1 MVVVNF
7 LVIWVHNKQDSF
19 AKKGSVPLSVE
30 VMAFRLFRTTVP
42 LLLLMLISVSC
53 KEHLESS
60 NVQTLLRI
68 KFLLNSPPFL
78 NSWSSATDFCKSE
91 PTAALTVVCYDKS
104 ITQLHIVGDTGASR
118 LPANFSIES
127 FVATLVKL
135 PSLKVL
141 TLVSLG
147 LWGPLPS
154 KFMRLSSLEIL
165 NLTSNFFE
173 GNIPPT
179 ISSLQH
185 LQTLILDSNNFT
197 GRLPD
202 GLGSLSALAVLNVRN
217 NSLYG
222 SLPHSLGDLESLRVL
237 VLSNNN
243 FSGDM
248 PDLSSLTNLQV
259 LNVEDNAL
267 GPRFPTVGQKVENIV
282 LRNNKFTFGIPE
294 KLQSCYQLKFFDIS
308 YNRFVGP
315 FPVSLL
321 SLPSIAYLNI
331 AENKLTGML
340 SEGLS
345 CNDGLYYVNFTAN
358 LLTGKLPRC
367 LLSDS
372 GKRVVLYAE
381 NCLETRDENQQ
392 PISFCKNEALAVGI
406 LPRSHKQKQV
416 SKVILALSICG
427 GVSVGIVLVTAS
439 YLVVKNFLA
448 KRAAQKSLPRFTE
461 DNAPAG
467 YTSKILKDAR
477 YITQAMKLG
486 ALGLPPYRT
495 FSLEELEEATN
506 NFHASTF
513 MGEGSRG
520 EMYRGQLRDGSYVA
534 IRCLKLKRRNH
545 RTQNLM
551 AHIELISKLRH
562 HHLVSAL
569 GHCFEYYLDDSSV
582 SRVFLVFAYVPNGT
596 LRSWTSERRRQK
608 LSWAQRI
615 AAATGVAK
623 GIQFLHTGI
632 VPGLFSNNIK
642 IKDVL
647 LDQNLVAKISSYNLP
662 LLSDSMEKD
671 RLQSLFGG
679 SKELKR
685 ARAKHEDK
693 MDIYEFGVILVELIT
708 GKPINS
714 KSEEDAVKEQLNASI
729 ASDDASRR
737 SLVDPAVR
745 KWCSSESVRTMM
757 EICCRCLVEDPAERA
772 SIEDILWNLQFAAQV
787 QDASQ
792 SSEGSPISS

>member
-1 MVVVNF
+1 MAIGLCRTAVPF
-7 LVIWVHNKQDSF
+7 LLV
-19 AKKGSVPLSVE
+19 
-30 VMAFRLFRTTVP
+30 
-42 LLLLMLISVSC
+42 MLISVSC
-53 KEHLESS
+53 KEHLEPSY
-60 NVQTLLRI
+60 VQTLLRI
-68 KFLLNSPPFL
+68 KDLLNSPPSL
-78 NSWSSATDFCKSE
+78 RSWNTATNFCNSE
-91 PTAALTVVCYDKS
+91 PTATLTVVCYDKS
-104 ITQLHIVGDTGASR
+104 ITQLHIVGELGARR
-118 LPANFSIES
+118 LPTNFSIES

-173 GNIPPT
+173 GHIPPT
-179 ISSLQH
+179 ISSLEH
-185 LQTLILDSNNFT
+185 LQTVILDNNSFT

-202 GLGSLSALAVLNVRN
+202 SLGSLSALAVLNVRN

-222 SLPHSLGDLESLRVL
+222 SLPHSLGDLENLRII

-243 FSGDM
+243 FSGDV

-259 LNVEDNAL
+259 LNLENNFL
-267 GPRFPTVGQKVENIV
+267 GPQFPIVGKKVESIV

-294 KLQSCYQLKFFDIS
+294 EVQSYYQLKFFDIS
-308 YNRFVGP
+308 SNRFVGP

-340 SEGLS
+340 SESMS
-345 CNDGLYYVNFTAN
+345 CNDDLYYVNFTAN
-358 LLTGKLPRC
+358 LLTGKLPWC

-372 GKRVVLYAE
+372 IKRVVLYAE
-381 NCLETRDENQQ
+381 NCLASGDENQQ
-392 PISFCKNEALAVGI
+392 PISFCKNAALAVGI
-406 LPRSHKQKQV
+406 LPRSHKQKQA
-416 SKVILALSICG
+416 SKVILALGICG
-427 GVSVGIVLVTAS
+427 GVIVGIVLVAAS

-448 KRAAQKSLPRFTE
+448 KRAAQKSLPRFSE
-461 DNAPAG
+461 DNASAG
-467 YTSKILKDAR
+467 YTSKIIKDAR
-477 YITQAMKLG
+477 YITQAMKIG

-513 MGEGSRG
+513 LGEGSRG
-520 EMYRGQLRDGSYVA
+520 QVYRGQLRDGSYVA
-534 IRCLKLKRRNH
+534 IRCPKLKRNH
-545 RTQNLM
+545 RTQNFM
-551 AHIELISKLRH
+551 PHIELISKLRH

-596 LRSWTSERRRQK
+596 LRSWISERRRQK
-608 LSWAQRI
+608 LTWAQRI

-623 GIQFLHTGI
+623 GVQFLHTGI

-642 IKDVL
+642 ITDVL
-647 LDQNLVAKISSYNLP
+647 LDQNFVAKISSYNVP
-662 LLSDSMEKD
+662 LLSDNMDKN
-671 RLQSLFGG
+671 RFQNFFVG

-685 ARAKHEDK
+685 ARAKHQDK
-693 MDIYEFGVILVELIT
+693 LDVYDFGVILLELIT
-708 GKPINS
+708 GKPIS
-714 KSEEDAVKEQLNASI
+714 SRDDEDAVKDEFNASI
-729 ASDDASRR
+729 TTDDTSRK

-745 KWCSSESVRTMM
+745 NSCSGESVRTMI
-757 EICCRCLVEDPAERA
+757 EICCRCLLKDPAERP
-772 SIEDILWNLQFAAQV
+772 SIEDVLWNLQFAAQV
-787 QDASQ
+787 QDGWRGDSQ
-792 SSEGSPISS
+792 SSEGSPISPLQSSRMKPIIINR

>member
-1 MVVVNF
+1 MAIHLCRTAVPF
-7 LVIWVHNKQDSF
+7 LL
-19 AKKGSVPLSVE
+19 AL
-30 VMAFRLFRTTVP
+30 
-42 LLLLMLISVSC
+42 LISVSC
-53 KEHLESS
+53 KEHLEPSY
-60 NVQTLLRI
+60 VQTLLRI
-68 KFLLNSPPFL
+68 KDLLNSPPFL
-78 NSWSSATDFCKSE
+78 SSWNTATDFCNSE
-91 PTAALTVVCYDKS
+91 PTAILTVVCYDKS
-104 ITQLHIVGDTGASR
+104 ITQLHIVGELGARR
-118 LPANFSIES
+118 LPTNFSVES

-135 PSLKVL
+135 RSLKVL

-147 LWGPLPS
+147 LWGTLPS

-165 NLTSNFFE
+165 NLTSNFFQ
-173 GNIPPT
+173 GHIPPT
-179 ISSLQH
+179 ISSLEH

-202 GLGSLSALAVLNVRN
+202 SLGSLSALAVLNVRN

-222 SLPHSLGDLESLRVL
+222 SLPHSLGDLENLRVL

-243 FSGDM
+243 FSGDV

-259 LNVEDNAL
+259 LNLENNVL
-267 GPRFPTVGQKVENIV
+267 GPQFPIVGKKVESIV

-294 KLQSCYQLKFFDIS
+294 KVQSYYQLKFLDIS
-308 YNRFVGP
+308 SNRFVGP

-340 SEGLS
+340 SESLS
-345 CNDGLYYVNFTAN
+345 CNDDLYYVNFTAN
-358 LLTGKLPRC
+358 LLTGKLPHC

-372 GKRVVLYAE
+372 SKRVVLYAE
-381 NCLETRDENQQ
+381 NCLATGVENQQ
-392 PISFCKNEALAVGI
+392 PISFCKNAALAVGI
-406 LPRSHKQKQV
+406 LPRSHKQKQA
-416 SKVILALSICG
+416 SKVILALGICG
-427 GVSVGIVLVTAS
+427 GVTVGIVLVAAS

-461 DNAPAG
+461 DNASAG

-477 YITQAMKLG
+477 YITQAMKIG
-486 ALGLPPYRT
+486 ALGLPSYRT

-520 EMYRGQLRDGSYVA
+520 QVYRGQLRDGSYVA
-534 IRCLKLKRRNH
+534 IRCPKLKRNH
-545 RTQNLM
+545 RTQNFM
-551 AHIELISKLRH
+551 PHIELISKLRH

-596 LRSWTSERRRQK
+596 LRSWISERRRQK
-608 LSWAQRI
+608 LTWGQRI

-623 GIQFLHTGI
+623 GVQFLHTGI

-642 IKDVL
+642 ITNVL
-647 LDQNLVAKISSYNLP
+647 LDQNLAAKISSYNLP
-662 LLSDSMEKD
+662 LLSDNMEKD
-671 RLQSLFGG
+671 RLQNLFGG

-685 ARAKHEDK
+685 ARAKHQDK
-693 MDIYEFGVILVELIT
+693 LDIYDFGVILLELIT

-714 KSEEDAVKEQLNASI
+714 RNEEDAVKDEFNGSLTT
-729 ASDDASRR
+729 DDTSRK

-745 KWCSSESVRTMM
+745 NWCSGESVRTMI
-757 EICCRCLVEDPAERA
+757 EICCRCLLKDPAERP
-772 SIEDILWNLQFAAQV
+772 SIEDVLWNLQFAAQV
-787 QDASQ
+787 QDGSQ
-792 SSEGSPISS
+792 SSEGSPISPLQSSRMKPIINR